1 MSEMRLQRAMAR
13 AGVASRRHAEELI
26 RAGRVRVNGH
36 VAAIGLRVDP
46 VRDVIL
52 VGARRVVLAPTEWLA
67 LHKPLG
73 LVVSRG
79 DPRGRRTVFE
89 LLPPVRGLTYVGRLD
104 VMTSG
109 LLLLTND
116 GEGANRLTHPRY
128 MVERTYQALVHGR
141 DEATI
146 RRLLTQPVVIDD
158 RAVNLTRWRVR
169 PAAGGS
175 SELLLVL
182 AEGRYRIVR
191 RLCERLGLKVE
202 RLTRL
207 SYGPV
212 RLGTLE
218 PGQWRH
224 LTQTEL
230 RALGALSVVRSP
242 VSERGGVRSSRA
254 ARRTTDNGQRL
265 GGGGKPRRTAGRR
278 HED

>member
-1 MSEMRLQRAMAR
+1 MRVHRAMAR

-26 RAGRVRVNGH
+26 RAGRVKVNGR
-36 VAAIGLRVDP
+36 VAEIGQRVDP
-46 VRDVIL
+46 VRDVIV
-52 VGARRVVLAPTEWLA
+52 VGGRRVVQARTEWLA

-73 LVVSRG
+73 LVVSRR
-79 DPRGRRTVFE
+79 DPRGRHTVFE

-128 MVERTYQALVHGR
+128 EVERSYQALVHGR

-146 RRLLTQPVVIDD
+146 RRQLAQPVVIDG
-158 RAVNLTRWRVR
+158 RAVNLIRWRVR
-169 PAAGGS
+169 PAVGGS
-175 SELLLVL
+175 SELFVVL

-202 RLTRL
+202 RLVRL

-212 RLGTLE
+212 RLGTLA
-218 PGQWRH
+218 PGKWRH
-224 LTQTEL
+224 LTEAEL
-230 RALGALSVVRSP
+230 RALNARPGSGKREAGSD
-242 VSERGGVRSSRA
+242 RA
-254 ARRTTDNGQRL
+254 PARHR
-265 GGGGKPRRTAGRR
+265 AGD